1 MEAQIGLL
9 SAVIVAVLAI
19 IGQIIVHKMQRK
31 DTLTDS
37 AADNDKKILEKLQSI
52 GEEMGELREAIEDCQ
67 EQLKE
72 ERVIQARIRILRFA
86 DEILL
91 GRKHTKDH
99 FDQVMDDIT
108 RYEFYCANHPDFPN
122 NITIASTEIIKQNF
136 KESFE
141 KNDFL

>member
-52 GEEMGELREAIEDCQ
+52 GEEMEELREAIEDCQ

-72 ERVIQARIRILRFA
+72 ESVIQARIRILRFA

>member
-19 IGQIIVHKMQRK
+19 VGQIIVHKMQRK

-52 GEEMGELREAIEDCQ
+52 GEEMEELREAIEDCQ

-72 ERVIQARIRILRFA
+72 ESVIQARIRILRFA

>member
-9 SAVIVAVLAI
+9 SAVIVAILAI
-19 IGQIIVHKMQRK
+19 VGQIIVHKMQRK

-52 GEEMGELREAIEDCQ
+52 GEEVEELREAIEDCQ

-72 ERVIQARIRILRFA
+72 ESVIQARIRILRFA
-86 DEILL
+86 DDILL

-122 NITIASTEIIKQNF
+122 NITVASTEIIKQNF

>member
-19 IGQIIVHKMQRK
+19 VGQIIIHKMQRK

-52 GEEMGELREAIEDCQ
+52 GEEMEELREAIEDCQ

-72 ERVIQARIRILRFA
+72 ESVIQARIRILRFA

>member
-19 IGQIIVHKMQRK
+19 VGQIIVHKMQRK

-52 GEEMGELREAIEDCQ
+52 GEEVEELREAIEDCQ

-72 ERVIQARIRILRFA
+72 ESVIQARIRILRFA
-86 DEILL
+86 DDILL

-122 NITIASTEIIKQNF
+122 NITVASTEIIKQNF